1 MLYPK
6 IEGCIINHLLNSTVL
21 VLVNMFYSLLYTH
34 LLVRVFF
41 YVAGVSTKCLYIDYF
56 TFECKIHALI
66 PLYGQ
71 SCFLFVMN
79 FVKTFY
85 MHFFPIMVHLFGCLS
100 NFHCDKCSDIYLIND
115 NAATGL
121 LCYLHLHL

>member
-6 IEGCIINHLLNSTVL
+6 IKGWIINHLLNSTVL
-21 VLVNMFYSLLYTH
+21 VLIKICFIVYCISFTC
-34 LLVRVFF
+34 FF

-71 SCFLFVMN
+71 SCFFFVMN
-79 FVKTFY
+79 FVKIFY
-85 MHFFPIMVHLFGCLS
+85 MHFFSIMVHLFGCLS
-100 NFHCDKCSDIYLIND
+100 NFHCDKYSDIYLIND

-121 LCYLHLHL
+121 LFYLHLHL